1 MPEKL
6 VVMLDGRVCCA
17 TCWTWAT
24 AVPMATPS
32 RRSNEMVT
40 DGSCPE
46 WLTVSGPT
54 LDVIVASDASGTSVA
69 FWERIY
75 RRLNAERS
83 CWNSGRS
90 SMTTQYWLVAV

>member
-1 MPEKL
+1 
-6 VVMLDGRVCCA
+6 MLDGRVCCA

-46 WLTVSGPT
+46 WLRVSGPV

-69 FWERIY
+69 FGERMY
-75 RRLNAERS
+75 GRLNAEWS
-83 CWNSGRS
+83 CGNWGRR
-90 SMTTQYWLVAV
+90 SMTNHYWLVAVSRVEL